1 MRFFVPALLVASP
14 ALAHPAGLPH
24 AHTSDWAVPIAL
36 ATIVLTAVVA
46 RRRAMRI
53 RK

>member
-1 MRFFVPALLVASP
+1 MRFFVPSLLVATP

-24 AHTSDWAVPIAL
+24 VHTSDWAAPIAL
-36 ATIVLTAVVA
+36 ATIVLAAVVA
-46 RRRAMRI
+46 RRRASRI